1 MNQILV
7 IFKALADSSRLRIL
21 KLLQKSEL
29 CGCHIGAALGIVQP
43 QVSFHMKILKKAGL
57 IEQRRCGRWTY
68 YRLNDADMFIRF
80 LLMSALERIDDREAQ
95 PDLMRLEKFRTSQ
108 ANPCK

>member
-1 MNQILV
+1 MNQVLT
-7 IFKALADSSRLRIL
+7 IFKALADGSRLRIL

-29 CGCHIGAALGIVQP
+29 CGCHVGAALGMVQP

-68 YRLNDADMFIRF
+68 YRLNESDMYIRF
-80 LLMSALERIDDREAQ
+80 LLVSALERIDDKEAQ
-95 PDLMRLEKFRTSQ
+95 PDLSRLATFRKSL

>member
-1 MNQILV
+1 MNQVLTIL
-7 IFKALADSSRLRIL
+7 KALADGSRLRIL

-29 CGCHIGAALGIVQP
+29 CGCHIGAALAMVQP

-68 YRLNDADMFIRF
+68 YRLNGSDMFIRF
-80 LLMSALERIDDREAQ
+80 LLLSALERIDDKEVQ
-95 PDLMRLEKFRTSQ
+95 PDLLRLESFQKRQ
-108 ANPCK
+108 ANLCK